1 MILFSV
7 GSLINFAV
15 VQYNILRKVYFLIL
29 AKYVNWAGKKEKKM
43 DEIISCK
50 RDNQRDMMRKIQK
63 E

>member
-50 RDNQRDMMRKIQK
+50 RDN
-63 E
+63 